1 MKKILISFVLIFTII
16 ATFSSSVFAYYPATR
31 TNNGFI
37 LETEPN
43 DYPEDATMLWKTS
56 TGIYSCT
63 GGIPYIE
70 DTDSYVYQC
79 DTTRARTLSVYSS
92 TPLRDTDAEL
102 YVCLIDLATDQ
113 ILYEGSVPA
122 SGPLSAN
129 IKTFT
134 AIAGHDYFINI
145 GLQGSYDAIQ
155 EKLDYYVEHTTR
167 NQGYTYT
174 VRIQ

>member
-1 MKKILISFVLIFTII
+1 MKKVLCTLILVLTIV
-16 ATFSSSVFAYYPATR
+16 TTLSNSVLAYTPATR

-37 LETEPN
+37 LESEPN
-43 DYPEDATMLWKTS
+43 DYPEDATILWKTS
-56 TGIYSCT
+56 TGIYTCT

-79 DTTRARTLSVYSS
+79 ETTRTRTLSVYSS

-102 YVCLIDLATDQ
+102 YVCLVDLATDQ
-113 ILYEGSVPA
+113 VLYEGSVPA
-122 SGPLSAN
+122 SGPISAN

-134 AIAGHDYFINI
+134 AIAGHDYLVNI
-145 GLQGSYDAIQ
+145 GLQGSTDAIQ
-155 EKLDYYVEHTTR
+155 AKLDYYVEHTTR

-174 VRIQ
+174 VQCQ